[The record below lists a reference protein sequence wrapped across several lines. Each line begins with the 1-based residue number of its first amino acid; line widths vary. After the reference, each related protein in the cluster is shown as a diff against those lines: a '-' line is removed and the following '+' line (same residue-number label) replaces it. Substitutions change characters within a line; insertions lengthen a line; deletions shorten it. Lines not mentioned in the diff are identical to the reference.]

1 MEFFQNLKIKKIF
14 FFQIFLTLYIFIN
27 IIGGERG
34 LISYF
39 DKNNHEKK
47 LALKSAK
54 LEKRL
59 NSTEYKNRLLSQNIN
74 LDYLDSL
81 YRAKFKFGKKNEIL
95 IKIK

>member
-1 MEFFQNLKIKKIF
+1 MK
-14 FFQIFLTLYIFIN
+14 
-27 IIGGERG
+27 
-34 LISYF
+34 
-39 DKNNHEKK
+39 KK
-47 LALKSAK
+47 LAIKSAK

>member
-1 MEFFQNLKIKKIF
+1 MRFFQVLKAKKIF

-39 DKNNHEKK
+39 DKSNHEKK
-47 LALKSAK
+47 LAIKSAK

-74 LDYLDSL
+74 LDYLDFL